1 MVARKWSDEHVVRTV
16 SEIRRD
22 GGTWGECGIAL
33 DMHPRT
39 VQTRF
44 RSAKALLERPGNTA
58 SSMSLPDRESFAR
71 TYVITAAVNATKA
84 HTAFLRTL
92 ERYCAFRGA
101 QLIVIPMR
109 YRNPT
114 QREEGQD
121 DEWWD
126 ERLVPYLTHART
138 KIAKN
143 LIVLADIKIQP
154 TAINP
159 IQGWMTVSGTSSAIL
174 GHTKI
179 ALKSVATKVGDA
191 AKLVMTTGAC
201 TVEQYSDT
209 NAGKKGEFHHT
220 LGAVV
225 VEVDGPANHIRH
237 ICPMKD
243 GSFIDLATRYTQKGM
258 EPAPRA
264 EVLVMGDVHAEL
276 ADAAVHAAT
285 KQLAALIKP
294 KALVLHDVLNFGSA
308 SHHAKYFEKF
318 RRQVKGLSSVLR
330 ELKTT
335 AGHVDELSLLADS
348 TVMVGSNHH
357 DHFTQWLERC
367 EHANDLENAL
377 VYHETKTAM
386 LEAIHKGG
394 YCDPFKYWM
403 DKLMVNGQRLQWLK
417 PGQSFSC
424 HGIEF
429 GWHGH
434 KGPNGAKGSTKGFAT
449 IGAKST
455 KGHSHSAE
463 IIDGAHSVGTSSK
476 LRMGYNEDS
485 PSAWTH
491 THDIT
496 YANGKRTLVHCVG
509 GRFFRQDQQVAAGAA
524 A

>member
-1 MVARKWSDEHVVRTV
+1 MVDRKHSDEAMQDAISSCRTLEAAAAFLGV
-16 SEIRRD
+16 HIRTLKTHKARFD
-22 GGTWGECGIAL
+22 AL
-33 DMHPRT
+33 PVPSREA
-39 VQTRF
+39 
-44 RSAKALLERPGNTA
+44 SAQ
-58 SSMSLPDRESFAR
+58 

-84 HTAFLRTL
+84 HGAFLRTL
-92 ERYCAFRGA
+92 ELYCACRGA

-121 DEWWD
+121 DDWWD
-126 ERLVPYLTHART
+126 ARLAPYLTHERT
-138 KIAKN
+138 KIGKS

-154 TAINP
+154 TAVNP
-159 IQGWMTVSGTSSAIL
+159 IQKWQTVTGTASAIL

-179 ALKSVATKVGDA
+179 ALKAVATKVGDP

-201 TVEQYSDT
+201 TEENYSDS
-209 NAGKKGEFHHT
+209 NAGAAGKFHHT

-225 VEVDGPANHIRH
+225 VEVDGSLTHMRH

-243 GSFIDLATRYTQKGM
+243 GSFIDLATKYTSKGT
-258 EPAPRA
+258 EKAPRA
-264 EVLVMGDVHAEL
+264 DVLVMGDVHAEL
-276 ADAAVHAAT
+276 ADPKVHAAT
-285 KQLAALIKP
+285 KELAALIKP
-294 KALVLHDVLNFGSA
+294 RALVLHDVLNFGSA

-318 RRQVKGLSSVLR
+318 RRQVTGLSSVLR

-335 AGHVDELSLLADS
+335 AAHVDELAQLAD
-348 TVMVGSNHH
+348 TAVMVGSNHH
-357 DHFTQWLERC
+357 DHFTQWLERS
-367 EHANDLENAL
+367 EHAHDLENAL

-403 DKLMVNGQRLQWLK
+403 DKLMTGKRLQWLK
-417 PGQSFSC
+417 PGESFAK

-434 KGPNGAKGSTKGFAT
+434 KGPNGTRGSTKGFAT
-449 IGAKST
+449 IGAKVT

-476 LRMGYNEDS
+476 MRMGYNEDS

-496 YANGKRTLVHCVG
+496 YANGKRTLVHCIG
-509 GRFFRQDQQVAAGAA
+509 GRFFRQDQQVAKGAA

>member
-1 MVARKWSDEHVVRTV
+1 MVARKYSDEDMKAALIGRTV
-16 SEIRRD
+16 PEAAA
-22 GGTWGECGIAL
+22 ELGIHERVL
-33 DMHPRT
+33 FGH
-39 VQTRF
+39 
-44 RSAKALLERPGNTA
+44 KAR
-58 SSMSLPDRESFAR
+58 FAR
-71 TYVITAAVNATKA
+71 EGWAPGAPDVPTREASAQTYVVTAAVNATRA
-84 HTAFLRTL
+84 HAGFLRTL
-92 ERYCAFRGA
+92 ELYCACRGA

-126 ERLVPYLTHART
+126 ARLAPYLTHERT

-159 IQGWMTVSGTSSAIL
+159 LQGWMTVSGTASAII

-191 AKLVMTTGAC
+191 AKLVLTTGAC

-225 VEVDGPANHIRH
+225 VEVDGQAAHIRH

-243 GSFIDLATRYTQKGM
+243 GSFIDLATKYTQKGV
-258 EPAPRA
+258 EQAPRA

-276 ADAAVHAAT
+276 ADPKVHAAT
-285 KQLAALIKP
+285 KSLAELIKP

-318 RRQVKGLSSVLR
+318 RRQVTGLSSVLR

-335 AGHVDELSLLADS
+335 AAHVDDLAGLADM

-386 LEAIHKGG
+386 LDAIHKGG
-394 YCDPFKYWM
+394 CCDPFQYWM
-403 DKLMVNGQRLQWLK
+403 NKLMARGALLRWLK
-417 PGQSFSC
+417 PGESFAK
-424 HGIEF
+424 HGIEY

-434 KGPNGAKGSTKGFAT
+434 KGPNGARGSTKGFAT
-449 IGAKST
+449 IGAKVT

-463 IIDGAHSVGTSSK
+463 IIEGAHSVGTSSTM
-476 LRMGYNEDS
+476 RMGYNEDS

-509 GRFFRQDQQVAAGAA
+509 GRFFRQDQQAAKGEAA
-524 A
+524 

>member
-1 MVARKWSDEHVVRTV
+1 MVARKATDEQILECIGLTAREACERLGITERVWYGRKAKLM
-16 SEIRRD
+16 
-22 GGTWGECGIAL
+22 GEVA
-33 DMHPRT
+33 PQAEP
-39 VQTRF
+39 VE
-44 RSAKALLERPGNTA
+44 AKQAQA
-58 SSMSLPDRESFAR
+58 Q

-84 HTAFLRTL
+84 HAAFLRTL
-92 ERYCAFRGA
+92 ELYCAMRGA

-109 YRNPT
+109 YKNPT
-114 QREEGQD
+114 RRDEVGD

-126 ERLVPYLTHART
+126 TRLMPYLTNQRT
-138 KIAKN
+138 KLAKN
-143 LIVLADIKIQP
+143 LVVLADIKVQP

-159 IQGWMTVSGTSSAIL
+159 LQGWLTVSGTASAIL

-179 ALKSVATKVGDA
+179 ALKSVATKVGDP
-191 AKLVMTTGAC
+191 AKLVLTTGAC

-225 VEVDGPANHIRH
+225 VEVDGGANHIRH

-243 GSFIDLATRYTQKGM
+243 GSFIDLATKYSARGA

-264 EVLVMGDVHAEL
+264 EVLVMGDVHAEM
-276 ADAAVHAAT
+276 ADPAVHRAT
-285 KQLAALIKP
+285 KDLAALVKP
-294 KALVLHDVLNFGSA
+294 KNLVLHDVLNFGSA

-318 RRQVKGLSSVLR
+318 RRQVTGQSSVLR
-330 ELKTT
+330 ELKVT
-335 AGHVDELSLLADS
+335 ASHVDSLAALADS
-348 TVMVGSNHH
+348 TIMVGSNHH
-357 DHFTQWLERC
+357 DHFTQWLEKS
-367 EHANDLENAL
+367 EHAHDLENAL

-386 LEAIHKGG
+386 LDAIHRGG
-394 YCDPFKYWM
+394 YCDPFQYWM
-403 DKLMVNGQRLQWLK
+403 NKLMANGARLTWLK
-417 PGQSFSC
+417 PGESFTRF
-424 HGIEF
+424 GIEY

-434 KGPNGAKGSTKGFAT
+434 KGPNGARGSTKGFAT
-449 IGAKST
+449 IGAKVT
-455 KGHSHSAE
+455 KGHSHGAE

-476 LRMGYNEDS
+476 MRMGYNEDS

-509 GRFFRQDQQVAAGAA
+509 GRFYRNDQQAQGAA